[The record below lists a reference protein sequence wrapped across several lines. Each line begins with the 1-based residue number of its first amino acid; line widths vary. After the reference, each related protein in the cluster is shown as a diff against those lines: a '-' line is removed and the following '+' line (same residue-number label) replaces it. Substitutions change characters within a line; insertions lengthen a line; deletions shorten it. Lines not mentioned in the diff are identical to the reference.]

1 MYDYLKSVFGTDEKG
16 NEVSLTF
23 SQFVEKLG
31 SAEGLELV
39 NLAAGGW
46 VPEDRY
52 DADVG
57 ELKNRLEAQERD
69 FAERTF
75 LSGYRFTSKAAEK
88 GVLAELRAKN
98 FKVKNGSIPE
108 GEEFMKSLME
118 NDDYKAAF
126 VTEKDGPSRET
137 PEPKPVFASAA
148 SGGDAGD
155 GGAGF
160 RFGFTHLR

>member
-23 SQFVEKLG
+23 SQFVERLNA
-31 SAEGLELV
+31 AEGVELA
-39 NLAAGGW
+39 NIAGGGY
-46 VPEDRY
+46 VSEDKY
-52 DADVG
+52 NADTG
-57 ELKNRLEAQERD
+57 ELRNRLGAQERD

-75 LSGYRFTSKAAEK
+75 LSGYRFTSKAAEN

-126 VTEKDGPSRET
+126 VTEKDET
-137 PEPKPVFASAA
+137 AQEAKELRPVFASAA

-155 GGAGF
+155 DGAGF